1 MSSLPEPGGSMSR
14 DEVTDY
20 LEATEIPVRIACR
33 TPAGRLWMVSLWYR
47 FVGAGTIACATG
59 ADATLVR
66 YLEEDPGV
74 AFEISENDPP
84 YRGVRGAGTV
94 SLGPDEDKALLRSLL
109 ERYLGGTDS
118 DLATMLLSPEREEV
132 RIEVEIE
139 RLYAWDFSDRMATD

>member
-1 MSSLPEPGGSMSR
+1 MPSLPEPGGAMSR
-14 DEVTDY
+14 DEVTAY
-20 LEATEIPVRIACR
+20 LEDAEIPVRIACR

-47 FVGAGTIACATG
+47 LVGDGSLACATG

-66 YLEEDPGV
+66 YLREDPDV

-94 SLGPDEDKALLRSLL
+94 SLGPDEDKELLRSLL

-118 DLATMLLSPEREEV
+118 GLASTLLTPEREEV
-132 RIEVEIE
+132 RIEVEID
-139 RLYAWDFSDRMATD
+139 RLYTWDFSARMATD